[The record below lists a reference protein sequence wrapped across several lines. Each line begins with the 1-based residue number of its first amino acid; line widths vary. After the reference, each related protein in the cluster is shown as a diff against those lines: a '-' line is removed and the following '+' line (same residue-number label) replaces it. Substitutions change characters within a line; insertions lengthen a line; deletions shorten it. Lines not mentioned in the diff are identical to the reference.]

1 MKTVVIYGDSNTHG
15 TLPIEV
21 LGESKRI
28 AKGQRYPDI
37 LAAELGAGVEVIA
50 EGLPAR
56 TTVLDDPIDGPHLNG
71 LTILPAILNTHKP
84 IDLLVLM
91 LGTNDIKHR
100 MSARAN
106 EVANGVQRLVKEAR
120 NSETCADIL
129 IVAPVPIQEI
139 GSLTEEFA
147 GAEQRQI
154 GTAEKL
160 AQVAAAWGCG
170 FFDAGTVAQVDPI
183 DGVHMNAENIAKIG
197 YGLAP
202 VIRARLGL

>member
-91 LGTNDIKHR
+91 LGR
-100 MSARAN
+100 
-106 EVANGVQRLVKEAR
+106 
-120 NSETCADIL
+120 C
-129 IVAPVPIQEI
+129 
-139 GSLTEEFA
+139 
-147 GAEQRQI
+147 
-154 GTAEKL
+154 
-160 AQVAAAWGCG
+160 W
-170 FFDAGTVAQVDPI
+170 
-183 DGVHMNAENIAKIG
+183 
-197 YGLAP
+197 
-202 VIRARLGL
+202 